1 MAKTGFW
8 LRGAK
13 GKLAGAA
20 LQKGANGE
28 TIIREVVTPNNPQT
42 VAQMIQRTLMSTVG
56 RAYSAMKEITDHSY
70 EGYKKGQ
77 QTMAAFQ
84 QYNLRVLRDK
94 VEKAVADGVDLY
106 ELYAFNPIGSNLFVV
121 NEYQIARGSLPVV
134 TLTATDEDDAL
145 PGALMAL
152 PENTYQSVIDTYG
165 LQRGDQLTFVVI
177 NANQTDRGHTFHF
190 ARVILD
196 PTNEDGSQA
205 ALSTAFVSGG
215 RINLPSVRN
224 EGQFHTLSY
233 ADGQLKLN
241 MGRTIAAAGCIVSRQ
256 NSDDTWRRSDARLVV
271 MNPDNGYTLQESLDR
286 GGSAGISTLNSQYL
300 NNAGQGSVL
309 QSGSGNSGSGNSENS
324 GNGENT
330 ENSGSGSGTNG
341 GSENSGSQSQQNSVA
356 APTISGVSPF
366 EETSQVSISGPDGA
380 TIYYSENGDDP
391 DSNDT
396 LYTQPF
402 TIDETTTIKAIAI
415 KDGVSSQVTTKVF
428 TKGTGG
434 SGGFETGS

>member
-77 QTMAAFQ
+77 ATMAAFQ
-84 QYNLRVLRDK
+84 QYNLRLLRDK
-94 VEKAVADGVDLY
+94 VEKAIADGTDLY

-121 NEYQIARGSLPVV
+121 NEYQISRGSLPVV

-152 PENTYQSVIDTYG
+152 TENTYQSVIDTYG
-165 LQRGDQLTFVVI
+165 LQRGDQLTFVFI
-177 NANQTDRGHTFHF
+177 NANQADRGHTFHF

-196 PTNEDGSQA
+196 PMNADGSQA
-205 ALSTAFVSGG
+205 ALSSAFVQNGA
-215 RINLPSVRN
+215 INLPSVRN
-224 EGQFHTLSY
+224 EGQFNTLVYS
-233 ADGQLKLN
+233 DGQLKMN
-241 MGRTIAAAGCIVSRQ
+241 MGRNIAAAGCIVSRQ
-256 NSDDTWRRSDARLVV
+256 NSDSSWRRSDSRLVV
-271 MNPDNGYTLQESLDR
+271 MNAENGYPLQEALDN

-300 NNAGQGSVL
+300 NNAGQGAVL
-309 QSGSGNSGSGNSENS
+309 SLTPDASQSSLTPDPSPT
-324 GNGENT
+324 GE
-330 ENSGSGSGTNG
+330 
-341 GSENSGSQSQQNSVA
+341 GSEN
-356 APTISGVSPF
+356 
-366 EETSQVSISGPDGA
+366 
-380 TIYYSENGDDP
+380 
-391 DSNDT
+391 
-396 LYTQPF
+396 
-402 TIDETTTIKAIAI
+402 
-415 KDGVSSQVTTKVF
+415 
-428 TKGTGG
+428 TGG
-434 SGGFETGS
+434 GSTNTGGDNGGGSAGFETGN

>member
-28 TIIREVVTPNNPQT
+28 TIIREVVTPSNPQT

-106 ELYAFNPIGSNLFVV
+106 DLYAFNPIGSNLFVV

-134 TLTATDEDDAL
+134 TLTATDDDDAL

-165 LQRGDQLTFVVI
+165 LQRGDQLTFVII
-177 NANQTDRGHTFHF
+177 NANQADRNHTFHF

-196 PTNEDGSQA
+196 PTNADGSQA
-205 ALSTAFVSGG
+205 ALSAAFVSGG

-309 QSGSGNSGSGNSENS
+309 QSGSSPAESAENAE
-324 GNGENT
+324 NG
-330 ENSGSGSGTNG
+330 SGSGS
-341 GSENSGSQSQQNSVA
+341 SQSGSQSQQNSVA
-356 APTISGVSPF
+356 APVISGVNPF